1 MKKKFELCRI
11 LCPCLG
17 LLALLLGLLLNGF
30 GYDEKGF
37 LKPGFFV
44 SYLLPVL
51 AVAGCVLPALLLW
64 PFRPKAKYSRLF
76 PASPI
81 GGASIAC
88 GALGIAVSSIPFLSG
103 PVVSLI
109 CGITGLLSGVTLGI
123 AAWFRFRGKRPTFLL
138 FMLPALHLMLRLLCE
153 YMIWSREPQ
162 ILRFLFPLLA
172 LAAVSFSVYQ
182 QTAADAGFGSLRH
195 YTMIQLSAL
204 TLSLGAVAS
213 ADWFFYLT
221 MSGWLCLN
229 LASIRLPNTPYSEQG
244 A

>member
-37 LKPGFFV
+37 LKPGYFASF
-44 SYLLPVL
+44 LLPVL

-76 PASPI
+76 PASPM

-88 GALGIAVSSIPFLSG
+88 AALGIAISGIRFLSG
-103 PVVSLI
+103 SGLSLV
-109 CGITGLLSGVTLGI
+109 CGITGLLSGVSLGI
-123 AAWFRFRGKRPTFLL
+123 AAWFRFQGKRPTFFL
-138 FMLPALHLMLRLLCE
+138 FMIPALHLMFRLLCE
-153 YMIWSREPQ
+153 YMVWSREPQ
-162 ILRFLFPLLA
+162 VLRFLFPLLA
-172 LAAVSFSVYQ
+172 LVAVSFSVYQ

-204 TLSLGAVAS
+204 TLSLGAIAS
-213 ADWFFYLT
+213 KDWFFYLT
-221 MSGWLCLN
+221 MSVWLCLN
-229 LASIRLPNTPYSEQG
+229 LATIHLPTAPHSEQG